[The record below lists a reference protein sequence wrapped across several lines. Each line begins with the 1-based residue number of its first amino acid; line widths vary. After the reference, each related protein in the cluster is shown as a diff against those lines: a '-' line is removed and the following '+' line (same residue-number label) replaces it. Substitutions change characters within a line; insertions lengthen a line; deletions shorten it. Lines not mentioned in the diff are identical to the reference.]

1 MVEESGFAPSYG
13 GSEIR
18 TAGNDL
24 GGRAIPEAGSSA
36 RPSWGIRWV
45 PWLWTTRIRILFVI
59 DGRINMERGEMDFG
73 LGLVLDTLLD
83 PAFAWWVRFDV
94 EVGVREPNGFRFTQ
108 DGFDI
113 RDYDQVWF
121 FGDWPGEVANTPPS
135 MGGPGDEVIEDAAFT
150 PLNDN
155 ELGIVARWMRDEG
168 GGVFAAGDHSLLGAS
183 MCYRIPRVRTM
194 RRWTY
199 AQGVPS
205 FDGADKHE
213 TLQHAPGGNHA
224 SWEGDRWP
232 QRIFPVYR
240 QDPDSPI
247 IPRLYPHPLLC
258 GHEGVI
264 DRFPDHM
271 HEGSVIEDDEVELNK
286 PLGIPG
292 FSGPEYPTAGPSGPR
307 PRPEVIA
314 YGLTTHSS
322 LGPRRFPLIGVYDGD
337 PVAIGRVVV
346 DSTWHHWFSWN
357 LVGLR
362 NEVPTFYRGMQD
374 YYRNVA
380 LWLSSPAQR
389 ASMLSA
395 ATWGALVGLSPGFF
409 DAALGMWGLG
419 ERVVDVI
426 GRSAPQCILDE
437 LVVTLL
443 RTGAPS
449 VSQQG
454 SRLQPSQ
461 RMVNEIIVGSIA
473 MRLVGLSQHHL
484 VEHARGR
491 STRLDGDAI
500 RDRCRAGISDGIH
513 ALSDA
518 LAEGEVR
525 FAALRED
532 LEAVRSFELL
542 DGISVDL
549 PVEEPT
555 D

>member
-13 GSEIR
+13 GAEII
-18 TAGNDL
+18 TAGKDL

-36 RPSWGIRWV
+36 RAGWGIRWV

-59 DGRINMERGEMDFG
+59 DGRINMERGAEDFG

-94 EVGVREPNGFRFTQ
+94 EVGVRENGFRFTQ

-113 RDYDQVWF
+113 NDYDQVWF
-121 FGDWPGEVANTPPS
+121 FGDRPGIVAND
-135 MGGPGDEVIEDAAFT
+135 PGVGDDVILKPENS

-183 MCYRIPRVRTM
+183 MCHRIPRVRTM
-194 RRWTY
+194 RRWTR

-205 FDGADKHE
+205 YAGPDRNE
-213 TLQHAPGGNHA
+213 TLQHLVDVTALEEE
-224 SWEGDRWP
+224 SDRYP

-292 FSGPEYPTAGPSGPR
+292 FSGPEYPTAGPSGLR

-314 YGLTTHSS
+314 YGLTTHSR

-337 PVAIGRVVV
+337 PVTIGRVVV
-346 DSTWHHWFSWN
+346 DSTWHHWFSMN

-362 NEVPTFYRGMQD
+362 GMAPVFYRGMQD

-395 ATWGALVGLSPGFF
+395 ATWGALVGVHPGAF

-461 RMVNEIIVGSIA
+461 RMVNEIMVGSIA

-500 RDRCRAGISDGIH
+500 RDQCRVGISDGIH

-525 FAALRED
+525 FKALRED

-542 DGISVDL
+542 DGVSVDL

>member
-1 MVEESGFAPSYG
+1 
-13 GSEIR
+13 
-18 TAGNDL
+18 
-24 GGRAIPEAGSSA
+24 
-36 RPSWGIRWV
+36 
-45 PWLWTTRIRILFVI
+45 
-59 DGRINMERGEMDFG
+59 
-73 LGLVLDTLLD
+73 
-83 PAFAWWVRFDV
+83 
-94 EVGVREPNGFRFTQ
+94 
-108 DGFDI
+108 
-113 RDYDQVWF
+113 
-121 FGDWPGEVANTPPS
+121 
-135 MGGPGDEVIEDAAFT
+135 
-150 PLNDN
+150 
-155 ELGIVARWMRDEG
+155 MRDEG

-183 MCYRIPRVRTM
+183 MCHRIPRVRTM
-194 RRWTY
+194 RKWTY
-199 AQGVPS
+199 AQGVPP
-205 FDGADKHE
+205 FAGADRNE
-213 TLQHAPGGNHA
+213 TLQHLVNVTALEEE
-224 SWEGDRWP
+224 SDRYP

-292 FSGPEYPTAGPSGPR
+292 FSGPEYPTAVPSGSR
-307 PRPEVIA
+307 PRPQVIA

-322 LGPRRFPLIGVYDGD
+322 LGPRRFPLISVYDGD
-337 PVAIGRVVV
+337 PVSIGRVVV
-346 DSTWHHWFSWN
+346 DSTWHHWFSMN

-362 NEVPTFYRGMQD
+362 GMAPVFYRGMQD

-389 ASMLSA
+389 ASMLFG
-395 ATWGALVGLSPGFF
+395 ATWGALVGVHPGAF

-426 GRSAPQCILDE
+426 GQSAPQCILDE
-437 LVVTLL
+437 LVLTLL

-449 VSQQG
+449 VNQQG
-454 SRLQPSQ
+454 SRLQPPQ
-461 RMVNEIIVGSIA
+461 RMINEIMVGSIA

-491 STRLDGDAI
+491 STQLDRDAI
-500 RDRCRAGISDGIH
+500 REQCRLGAADGIR

-525 FAALRED
+525 FKALRED
-532 LEAVRSFELL
+532 LQAVPGPELL
-542 DGISVDL
+542 DGLSVDL